1 MNLTAFRVGAAA
13 WMFTGVVHD
22 ILELVLPAD
31 PELDAAMRATSLE
44 LGPVSLQADLLN
56 RGMSLSMGLAMLV
69 VGLLLWMIAE
79 ALEAPSHRMRTFGV
93 VALVSSA
100 AALALAVVFVPGP
113 PLVTFT
119 VATVAFAV
127 ALLAKPALRTRGTVA
142 APRHLP
148 HATPSSTEQ
157 PV

>member
-22 ILELVLPAD
+22 ILELVLPLD
-31 PELDAAMRATSLE
+31 PELDAAMRATFIE

-56 RGMSLSMGLAMLV
+56 RGVSLSMGLAMLV
-69 VGLLLWMIAE
+69 VGLLLWMIAS
-79 ALEAPSHRMRTFGV
+79 ALEAPSRWMRTFGV

-100 AALALAVVFVPGP
+100 AALGLAVVFVPGP

-127 ALLAKPALRTRGTVA
+127 ALLAKPTMRTRA
-142 APRHLP
+142 
-148 HATPSSTEQ
+148 ATPAR
-157 PV
+157 PVSPGA

>member
-56 RGMSLSMGLAMLV
+56 RGGASRWG
-69 VGLLLWMIAE
+69 W
-79 ALEAPSHRMRTFGV
+79 RCW
-93 VALVSSA
+93 SS
-100 AALALAVVFVPGP
+100 GCCC
-113 PLVTFT
+113 
-119 VATVAFAV
+119 
-127 ALLAKPALRTRGTVA
+127 G
-142 APRHLP
+142 
-148 HATPSSTEQ
+148 
-157 PV
+157 